1 MSNAFEGVELE
12 ILQVRDLLQAVG
24 FIVAIEPAFTY

>member
-1 MSNAFEGVELE
+1 MSNVFESVARE

-24 FIVAIEPAFTY
+24 LNVAIEPAFTY

>member
-1 MSNAFEGVELE
+1 MSKVFEGVARE

-24 FIVAIEPAFTY
+24 LNVAIEPAFTY